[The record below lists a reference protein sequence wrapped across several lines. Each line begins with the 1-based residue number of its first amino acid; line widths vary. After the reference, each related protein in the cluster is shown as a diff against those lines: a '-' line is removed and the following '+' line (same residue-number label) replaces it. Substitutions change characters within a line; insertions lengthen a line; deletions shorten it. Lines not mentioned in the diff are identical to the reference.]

1 MNFTLIGLS
10 LSTLICIIAIQLLR
24 SLSPKLDLIDR
35 PNNRKLH
42 KGAIPLIG
50 GVSMFIGFAVGQI
63 YLSFYSDKLT
73 LLFLFSSFIV
83 VAIGVLDDYMG
94 LSVLLRFF
102 FQFTAAGLLIIYG
115 DVAIVNIG
123 NLLGF
128 GEIHLDALSF
138 LITILAILGA
148 VNSLNMID
156 GIDGLAGMLS
166 LLVFLS
172 IAFLSFNKSSPQLLY
187 SLLFCSVTIP
197 FIFSNLNIL
206 NKKNK
211 KIFMGDAGSMFLGLG
226 VSLLLI
232 SSSQGDNQVIKPVTA
247 LWFFAI
253 PIIDTLSVII
263 KRAINGQSLFNPDRN
278 HLHHILM
285 RLGFSQKQTLT
296 LIVICA
302 SIMVSL
308 GIYSENNQVPEKIM
322 FVSFLIVFLVY
333 FIGMR
338 LIEKK

>member
-1 MNFTLIGLS
+1 
-10 LSTLICIIAIQLLR
+10 
-24 SLSPKLDLIDR
+24 
-35 PNNRKLH
+35 
-42 KGAIPLIG
+42 
-50 GVSMFIGFAVGQI
+50 
-63 YLSFYSDKLT
+63 
-73 LLFLFSSFIV
+73 
-83 VAIGVLDDYMG
+83 
-94 LSVLLRFF
+94 
-102 FQFTAAGLLIIYG
+102 
-115 DVAIVNIG
+115 
-123 NLLGF
+123 
-128 GEIHLDALSF
+128 
-138 LITILAILGA
+138 
-148 VNSLNMID
+148 
-156 GIDGLAGMLS
+156 
-166 LLVFLS
+166 
-172 IAFLSFNKSSPQLLY
+172 
-187 SLLFCSVTIP
+187 
-197 FIFSNLNIL
+197 
-206 NKKNK
+206 
-211 KIFMGDAGSMFLGLG
+211 MGDAGSMFLGLG